1 MILEE
6 PESHLYPDSQQSIS
20 EVLSLFQGEGNT
32 LLITTHSPYVLGT
45 CNYLLLAGQVNL
57 SEHDTLKKIL
67 RKRYWIYPHEISAY
81 HVRDGEMQDALSSE
95 DNLSLINNSL
105 IDGASK
111 QINDISD
118 KIIEL
123 F

>member
-1 MILEE
+1 
-6 PESHLYPDSQQSIS
+6 
-20 EVLSLFQGEGNT
+20 
-32 LLITTHSPYVLGT
+32 
-45 CNYLLLAGQVNL
+45 
-57 SEHDTLKKIL
+57 
-67 RKRYWIYPHEISAY
+67 
-81 HVRDGEMQDALSSE
+81 MQDALSSE

-123 F
+123 L